1 MAINWSVQV
10 YSAQYTSFARPVTF
24 TPAASIPNASAYG
37 ARGIFDTQS
46 IDVIAENGS
55 IVSDARTIL
64 DILEAE
70 FVVLPVQGDRV
81 TIPAHNGIPAAG
93 TFEVIDTN
101 SNGGGE
107 TTLQL
112 RKWMPASP

>member
-1 MAINWSVQV
+1 MALNWSQQV
-10 YSAQYTSFARPVTF
+10 YTAQYQTFARPVTF
-24 TPAASIPNASAYG
+24 IPAKSQPNEGSYG
-37 ARGIFDTQS
+37 KRGIFDTMS

-55 IVSDARTIL
+55 IISDAKTIL

-70 FVVLPVQGDRV
+70 FDVLPVQGDRV
-81 TIPAHNGIPAAG
+81 DIPAHIGIPAAG
-93 TFEVIDTN
+93 LFEIIDTN

-112 RKWMPASP
+112 RKWMTKSP